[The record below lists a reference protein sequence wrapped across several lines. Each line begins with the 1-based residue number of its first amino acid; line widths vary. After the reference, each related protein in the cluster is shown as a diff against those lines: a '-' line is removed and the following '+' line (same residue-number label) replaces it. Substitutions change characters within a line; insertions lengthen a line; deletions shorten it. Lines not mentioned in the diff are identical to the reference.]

1 MDSSQAKSIKRG
13 IRIELVSIFWMVV
26 EMGVSIAA
34 GIAAG
39 SFLLTAFGLD
49 SLIELVSG
57 GFLLWRLQ
65 VESRGMNLEKVEA
78 AEHKAVRAVAVTLA
92 LLCIYV
98 LAASVYSLLTQAKP
112 EVSPLGVG
120 VSAAA
125 LLIMPWLAFGKRRIS
140 KRIHSQALAG
150 DAVNSITCAYMA
162 GTVFIGLAL
171 NAILGWWWV
180 EAVAALVFLVWLG
193 RETWE
198 AFEEARRPVML

>member
-1 MDSSQAKSIKRG
+1 MHAHQVHRG
-13 IRIELVSIFWMVV
+13 IRIELISIVWMVI

-39 SFLLTAFGLD
+39 SFLLTAFGID
-49 SLIELVSG
+49 SLIELISG
-57 GFLLWRLQ
+57 GFLLWRLR
-65 VESRGMNLEKVEA
+65 VENRQERLDTVEE
-78 AEHKAVRAVAVTLA
+78 AERKATWAVAFSLA

-98 LAASVYSLLTQAKP
+98 LLSSIDSVLTHSRP
-112 EVSPLGVG
+112 EASPLGMA

-125 LLIMPWLAFGKRRIS
+125 LLIMPWLAFSKRRIS

-162 GTVFIGLAL
+162 GTVFVGLAL
-171 NAILGWWWV
+171 NAWLGWWWA
-180 EAVAALVFLVWLG
+180 EAVVALVFLVWLA

-198 AFEEARRPVML
+198 TFEEARRIKFRPG